1 MLVNKLAQYS
11 FSVQDREAILATPA
25 YAIPKVIQGNGVPNQ
40 DAINAIKQ
48 HNKDLETYYLSLSDA
63 QFNSALQAAL
73 QNIANRSN
81 SGENIV
87 WNKDFVKNI
96 VKPKFP
102 GLYATI
108 SSQESKNSKIV
119 SGSITDPDVTFDSL
133 VYDSF
138 GGYVVELFC
147 HVIWTSSGSKIT
159 GVSPDTYG
167 ECYDVGTVYNGVT
180 DNQQYY
186 VDPPNDTQF
195 YLYKKGSFDI
205 QYNGNPIQYWYPWLT
220 VTLTA
225 TSYTGYESGY

>member
-1 MLVNKLAQYS
+1 MKKCVKKISVVCVVAIAMSMIFSSLAFASQSSSSSQAAS

-40 DAINAIKQ
+40 GAINAIKQ

-138 GGYVVELFC
+138 G
-147 HVIWTSSGSKIT
+147 
-159 GVSPDTYG
+159 
-167 ECYDVGTVYNGVT
+167 
-180 DNQQYY
+180 
-186 VDPPNDTQF
+186 
-195 YLYKKGSFDI
+195 
-205 QYNGNPIQYWYPWLT
+205 
-220 VTLTA
+220 
-225 TSYTGYESGY
+225 